1 MTFVISY
8 LTYFIQYDN
17 PQVHP
22 IAENGIIL
30 FSFSQLSN
38 IPLEKE
44 MANHSIFLPE
54 KSHRQRSLAGCS
66 PKCRKESDKTEQLNP
81 LIPL

>member
-54 KSHRQRSLAGCS
+54 KSHRQRSLVGYC
-66 PKCRKESDKTEQLNP
+66 PWGRKELGTTQWLNNNNS
-81 LIPL
+81 